1 MSRVH
6 ILILILSR
14 NLMRTMT
21 VVLPMVHKPQMSASV
36 AFSKDSSRKWDGD
49 DHVLVSAPML
59 TKTSS
64 QVSLTRAKGPLPPQS
79 HSYENHQ
86 NRQQSIDGE
95 GSTVATESA
104 TVALEEHES
113 TDFGASHDWD
123 RHATPKRS
131 ILKVSP
137 LFEPLVSEKR
147 GSWKQ
152 LPRPDMDAIR
162 QTFRSSQQS
171 LPELIVEE
179 DETSENRTAP
189 PCKQVSFAP
198 RISFDYCEVRRY
210 SQTIGDNPS
219 CSYGTPI
226 SLDWDY
232 EETVRTDLDQYE
244 ASKGPRKPLRGILL
258 NYYQRREILIY
269 RMGFSEEEVENAEKQ
284 ANRIKR
290 LRSFTKAMLPAQKIE
305 EALQSAK
312 RKATRLIK

>member
-1 MSRVH
+1 
-6 ILILILSR
+6 
-14 NLMRTMT
+14 MRTMT
-21 VVLPMVHKPQMSASV
+21 VAMPQSHNQSHTMMPPKPEMSA
-36 AFSKDSSRKWDGD
+36 AANFGSSNA
-49 DHVLVSAPML
+49 LML

-64 QVSLTRAKGPLPPQS
+64 LVSLTRAEAPLPPQQSPKNRNS
-79 HSYENHQ
+79 HHHHNNIRSPSME
-86 NRQQSIDGE
+86 GE
-95 GSTVATESA
+95 GSTVATEIA
-104 TVALEEHES
+104 TVALEDQHES
-113 TDFGASHDWD
+113 TDFGVSHDWD
-123 RHATPKRS
+123 RNATPKRS

-137 LFEPLVSEKR
+137 SFEPLVSEKR

-152 LPRPDMDAIR
+152 LPRPDMKAI
-162 QTFRSSQQS
+162 QQSFRASQQTS
-171 LPELIVEE
+171 EPELIVEE
-179 DETSENRTAP
+179 DDEASTEDRASP

-269 RMGFSEEEVENAEKQ
+269 RMGYSEEEVENAEKQ